1 MELNLEW
8 YRVFYWTAQLGSV
21 TNAAKQL
28 HITQPAVS
36 HTLKQLEASLG
47 NPLFFRTPKGVKL
60 TAEGTVL
67 FRYIEQAMGLVQA
80 GEKKI
85 AEMSQ
90 LHYGEVTIG
99 ASDTLCKLYLLPFL
113 EQFHLQYPQIKISVN
128 NRTTPETI
136 TLLKSGTIDFGIV
149 HMPINERDL
158 VVVPSM
164 DLQDILVGGPQYAH
178 LLEKP
183 MSFEEL
189 QHYPLLLL
197 EQGGSTRAYLDQY
210 AVSQGILLK
219 PEFELGSVDLL
230 IKFAQ
235 SGFGLTF
242 VGRQYIQEELE
253 AGKLVEIPLVSAIP
267 PRQVGIAMLQDVPLS
282 TAARA
287 LLEFILPKQR
297 NR

>member
-21 TNAAKQL
+21 TNAAKHL

-60 TAEGTVL
+60 TAEGDVL
-67 FRYIEQAMGLVQA
+67 YRYIEQAMGLVHA
-80 GEKKI
+80 GEKRM
-85 AEMSQ
+85 AEMRQ

-99 ASDTLCKLYLLPFL
+99 ASDTLCKLYLLPYL
-113 EQFHLQYPQIKISVN
+113 ERFHMQYPDIKISVN

-136 TLLKSGTIDFGIV
+136 AQLKSGVIDFGVV
-149 HMPINERDL
+149 HMPIQEPGIH
-158 VVVPSM
+158 VVPSM
-164 DLQDILVGGPQYAH
+164 ELQDILVGGPQYAH
-178 LLEKP
+178 LQEHRMLLEQ
-183 MSFEEL
+183 L
-189 QHYPLLLL
+189 QHYPFILL

-210 AVSQGILLK
+210 ALSQGVLLK

-253 AGKLVEIPLVSAIP
+253 AGKLYEIPLVDLIP
-267 PRQVGIAMLQDVPLS
+267 PRQVGIAMLHDVPLS
-282 TAARA
+282 TASKA
-287 LLEFILPKQR
+287 LLDFLLPK
-297 NR
+297 

>member
-8 YRVFYWTAQLGSV
+8 YRVFYWTAELGSV
-21 TNAAKQL
+21 TNAAKHL

-36 HTLKQLEASLG
+36 HTIKQLESSLG

-80 GEKKI
+80 GEKKM
-85 AEMSQ
+85 AEMRQ

-113 EQFHLQYPQIKISVN
+113 EKFHLQYPDIKISVN

-136 TLLKSGTIDFGIV
+136 TLLKSGAIDFGVV
-149 HMPINERDL
+149 HLPINERDL

-164 DLQDILVGGPQYAH
+164 DLQDILVGGSQYAH
-178 LLEKP
+178 VQESP
-183 MSFEEL
+183 MSFEQL

-242 VGRQYIQEELE
+242 VGRQYIQDELE
-253 AGKLVEIPLVSAIP
+253 AGKLVEIPLDKPIP

-282 TAARA
+282 TAAQA
-287 LLEFILPKQR
+287 LLDYLLPGR
-297 NR
+297 NNM